1 MSSHLRRLAA
11 ALFAACALAA
21 QADVT
26 IGVSLPLTGPAA
38 GLGLPVK
45 NGLSLWPPAIA
56 GEKLHL
62 IVLDDATDTTAG
74 VKNARRFVT
83 EDKVDLI
90 IGSVATPVALAIAD
104 VAAESGTV
112 QLALSPIP
120 LPEGKD
126 AWSFRLAHSSAV
138 MANAMVAH
146 MRRGGVKTL
155 GFIGYADPYGES
167 WLKDLAAAA
176 SAAGLRLGDVERFQR
191 ADTSVT
197 AQALKLVAANP
208 DAIVVVASGSGA
220 AMPEL
225 ALLDRGYKGR
235 IYQTHAAASRDLV
248 RVGGKAVEGTYVLS
262 GPAVVPE
269 QLPEHNPSKKEAAKY
284 VAAYE
289 KAFGPGTRNQ
299 FAGHAWDA
307 MLLLQ
312 AALPQALKQARPG
325 TPAFRRALRDAIE
338 QAGRLDVSQ
347 GVLDYTPKDH
357 WGFTA
362 GTPVVLK
369 VVNGEWHLEE

>member
-1 MSSHLRRLAA
+1 
-11 ALFAACALAA
+11 
-21 QADVT
+21 
-26 IGVSLPLTGPAA
+26 
-38 GLGLPVK
+38 
-45 NGLSLWPPAIA
+45 
-56 GEKLHL
+56 
-62 IVLDDATDTTAG
+62 
-74 VKNARRFVT
+74 
-83 EDKVDLI
+83 
-90 IGSVATPVALAIAD
+90 
-104 VAAESGTV
+104 
-112 QLALSPIP
+112 
-120 LPEGKD
+120 
-126 AWSFRLAHSSAV
+126 

-146 MRRGGVKTL
+146 MRRAGVKTL
-155 GFIGYADPYGES
+155 GFIGYADPYGET
-167 WLKDLAAAA
+167 WLKDLSAAAA
-176 SAAGLRLGDVERFQR
+176 AAGLRLGDVERFQR

-197 AQALKLVAANP
+197 AQALNLVAANP

-248 RVGGKAVEGTYVLS
+248 RLGGKAVEGTYVLS

-289 KAFGPGTRNQ
+289 KAFGPGSRNQ

-347 GVLDYTPKDH
+347 GVLDYTPGDH

-369 VVNGEWHLEE
+369 VVNGDWHLEE